1 MVHNVLK
8 NTKDGR
14 SSGRC
19 QLIRGFLCRQNTY
32 LQDQQIKFIITV
44 QCGIV
49 ITPVPSIKVCL
60 TSTMESTS
68 FLLYQSG
75 SYMSAKHACT
85 FLEDSCIADDS
96 DTRFISSE
104 CEMTSVDVCMCMAI
118 FLCCQSGSV
127 WILKP
132 FTASRYALRSLW
144 SLEPSA
150 WGQKDGKRCLKPWRC
165 DTILQTCTT
174 YRQAGFIW

>member
-1 MVHNVLK
+1 MVHNVPK
-8 NTKDGR
+8 NTRDGW

-19 QLIRGFLCRQNTY
+19 QLIRGFLCSQNTS

-44 QCGIV
+44 YCGIV

-104 CEMTSVDVCMCMAI
+104 CEMTSVDVCMRI
-118 FLCCQSGSV
+118 TVFLCCQSGSV

-132 FTASRYALRSLW
+132 FTASRYALRSLC

-150 WGQKDGKRCLKPWRC
+150 WGQKRWKTL
-165 DTILQTCTT
+165 
-174 YRQAGFIW
+174 F